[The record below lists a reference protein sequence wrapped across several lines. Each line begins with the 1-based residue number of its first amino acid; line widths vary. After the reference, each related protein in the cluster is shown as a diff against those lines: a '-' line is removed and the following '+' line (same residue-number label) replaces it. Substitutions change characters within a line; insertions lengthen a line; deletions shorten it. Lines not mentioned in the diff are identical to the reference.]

1 MATRRNHILWGYC
14 FRAIKPVS
22 MLKQLAELG
31 PVARRR
37 IRVIA
42 ALLVAIALL
51 VLAWQLLLVLVPLAL
66 SAVIASLLLPVVR
79 IGERSPLARRWPR
92 LNRALVAGF
101 ATVLGVVIVLAF
113 LGLVAYGL
121 VGGAATFAQT
131 SPLLNDEG
139 SRAFADVEAAYRERV
154 PVRIQEEIDPRLAAL
169 GDAILDSGVSALGKV
184 ANAIQSNIGQF
195 VTLLATPIVV
205 FQFLYRPNAVPEA
218 ARRLIPAPLRD
229 DLAEMAR
236 LTGTT
241 AIAYIRVQ
249 LVGAIFVGLSI
260 WLLYWAVG
268 IKLALPLGML
278 AALTELVPVVGTL
291 LFLLLMAVAVG
302 LTDLTLLPVA
312 LAFYLLV
319 QVIQNSFVTPRL
331 HGLALGLHPMGVLL
345 SLAIFTM
352 FFGFI
357 GALVAAPV
365 TGAAYRVLQYVGR
378 VWEESED
385 GS

>member
-1 MATRRNHILWGYC
+1 
-14 FRAIKPVS
+14 
-22 MLKQLAELG
+22 MLKQLGELG

-92 LNRALVAGF
+92 VNRALVAGF
-101 ATVLGVVIVLAF
+101 ATVLGVAVVLAF

-131 SPLLNDEG
+131 SPLINEEG
-139 SRAFADVEAAYRERV
+139 DKAFTDVEAAYRERV
-154 PVRIQEEIDPRLAAL
+154 PVWLQEEIDPRMASL
-169 GDAILDSGVSALGKV
+169 GDAVLDSGVSALGKV
-184 ANAIQSNIGQF
+184 ASAIQSNIGQF

-205 FQFLYRPNAVPEA
+205 FQFLYRPGAVPQA
-218 ARRLIPAPLRD
+218 ASRLIPAALRD

-268 IKLALPLGML
+268 IKLALPLAML
-278 AALTELVPVVGTL
+278 AAMTELVPVVGTL
-291 LFLLLMAVAVG
+291 LFLLLMVVAVG

>member
-1 MATRRNHILWGYC
+1 
-14 FRAIKPVS
+14 
-22 MLKQLAELG
+22 MLKQLVELG
-31 PVARRR
+31 PAARRR
-37 IRVIA
+37 VRVIA
-42 ALLVAIALL
+42 ALLVAVALL
-51 VLAWQLLLVLVPLAL
+51 VLAWQLLLVLLPLAL
-66 SAVIASLLLPVVR
+66 STVIASLLLPVVR

-92 LNRALVAGF
+92 FNRALVAGF
-101 ATVLGVVIVLAF
+101 ATLLGVVIALAF

-121 VGGAATFAQT
+121 VGGATTFAQT
-131 SPLLNDEG
+131 SPILGEEG
-139 SRAFADVEAAYRERV
+139 GRAFADVEAAYRERV
-154 PVRIQEEIDPRLAAL
+154 PVRIQEEIDPRLASV
-169 GDAILDSGVSALGKV
+169 GDAILDSAVSALERM
-184 ANAIQSNIGQF
+184 ADAIRSNIGQF

-205 FQFLYRPNAVPEA
+205 FQFLYRPGAVPEA

-241 AIAYIRVQ
+241 VIAYIRVQ

-260 WLLYWAVG
+260 WLLYWAVD
-268 IKLALPLGML
+268 IKLALPLAML
-278 AALTELVPVVGTL
+278 AAMTELVPVVGTL
-291 LFLLLMAVAVG
+291 LFLLLMVVAVG
-302 LTDLTLLPVA
+302 LTDLGLLPVA

-378 VWEESED
+378 VWEESAE
-385 GS
+385 